1 MCHARHILHRLARK
15 QSLDSLAQLI
25 MLSLVNAQ
33 VGIHQLLVPIDVE
46 EVFQKDAHQLLR
58 LAPGELFGQQVD
70 EITFRFCQIKSNH
83 GAKLRK
89 KPYLCS
95 QFFNRPF
102 DKLRDLAT
110 SMIYLILAIIFST
123 GVFVA
128 MRLFE
133 RFNLDNHQAL
143 MWNYVFAASTGFL
156 MCKQF
161 DSPAQL
167 VDEPWFGLSLMTGFW
182 FIFTY
187 VLMTASTQR
196 SGVTITSLSSKL
208 SVVLPTL
215 AGVVLF
221 NERLNFV
228 ATMGIVLALVALVL
242 VVGGKKEINQGDT
255 INRVSTNRILPLLIF
270 SGTGTGDILMKLN
283 EQRNQGDDMSFMI
296 AFIYFIALLFGIL
309 LVVYDLIRGNSKWQW
324 KSAIGGIGLGVI
336 NFFSTYNVFHAMRC
350 FDNVVLFPV
359 YNIGVVSLT
368 ALTGWLLFKE
378 KLTWKNYLGLAIA
391 IIAVIL
397 ITLKP

>member
-1 MCHARHILHRLARK
+1 M
-15 QSLDSLAQLI
+15 
-25 MLSLVNAQ
+25 V
-33 VGIHQLLVPIDVE
+33 
-46 EVFQKDAHQLLR
+46 
-58 LAPGELFGQQVD
+58 
-70 EITFRFCQIKSNH
+70 
-83 GAKLRK
+83 
-89 KPYLCS
+89 
-95 QFFNRPF
+95 
-102 DKLRDLAT
+102 
-110 SMIYLILAIIFST
+110 YLILAIVCST

-133 RFNLDNHQAL
+133 RFKLDNHQAL
-143 MWNYVFAASTGFL
+143 MWNYVFAAGTGFL

-161 DSPAQL
+161 DKPAQL
-167 VDEPWFGLSLMTGFW
+167 VAEPWFGLSLLTGFW

-187 VLMTASTQR
+187 LLMTVSSQR
-196 SGVTITSLSSKL
+196 SGVTVTSLSSKL

-221 NERLNFV
+221 SEKLNLI

-242 VVGGKKEINQGDT
+242 VVGGKSQTDKSNKINWL
-255 INRVSTNRILPLLIF
+255 LPVFIF
-270 SGTGTGDILMKLN
+270 FGTGTGDILMKLT
-283 EQRNQGDDMSFMI
+283 EQRNQGNNMSFMI

-309 LVVYDLIRGNSKWQW
+309 LVVSDLIRGKSKWQW
-324 KSAIGGIGLGVI
+324 KSALGGIGLGVI
-336 NFFSTYNVFHAMRC
+336 NYFSTYCVYNAMRC
-350 FDNVVLFPV
+350 FDNVVLFPI

-397 ITLKP
+397 ITHKP

>member
-1 MCHARHILHRLARK
+1 
-15 QSLDSLAQLI
+15 
-25 MLSLVNAQ
+25 
-33 VGIHQLLVPIDVE
+33 
-46 EVFQKDAHQLLR
+46 
-58 LAPGELFGQQVD
+58 
-70 EITFRFCQIKSNH
+70 
-83 GAKLRK
+83 
-89 KPYLCS
+89 
-95 QFFNRPF
+95 
-102 DKLRDLAT
+102 
-110 SMIYLILAIIFST
+110 MIYLILAILCST

-143 MWNYVFAASTGFL
+143 MWNYVFATCTGFL

-161 DSPAQL
+161 DTPMQL
-167 VDEPWFGLSLMTGFW
+167 VGEPWFGLSLITGFW

-196 SGVTITSLSSKL
+196 SGVTVTSLSSKL

-221 NERLNFV
+221 SEKLNLV

-242 VVGGKKEINQGDT
+242 VVGGKGRTDKPNK
-255 INRVSTNRILPLLIF
+255 TNWLLPILIF
-270 SGTGTGDILMKLN
+270 FGTGTGDILMKLT
-283 EQRNQGDDMSFMI
+283 EQKN
-296 AFIYFIALLFGIL
+296 
-309 LVVYDLIRGNSKWQW
+309 

-336 NFFSTYNVFHAMRC
+336 NFFSTFCVYHAMRC

>member
-1 MCHARHILHRLARK
+1 
-15 QSLDSLAQLI
+15 
-25 MLSLVNAQ
+25 
-33 VGIHQLLVPIDVE
+33 
-46 EVFQKDAHQLLR
+46 
-58 LAPGELFGQQVD
+58 
-70 EITFRFCQIKSNH
+70 
-83 GAKLRK
+83 
-89 KPYLCS
+89 
-95 QFFNRPF
+95 
-102 DKLRDLAT
+102 
-110 SMIYLILAIIFST
+110 MIYLILAIVFST

-133 RFNLDNHQAL
+133 RFDLNNHQAL
-143 MWNYVFAASTGFL
+143 MWNYVFAAGTGFL

-161 DSPAQL
+161 DAPAQL
-167 VDEPWFGLSLMTGFW
+167 VSEPWFGLSILTGFW

-187 VLMTASTQR
+187 LLMTASTQR

-215 AGVVLF
+215 AGVLLF
-221 NERLNFV
+221 GESLNFV
-228 ATMGIVLALVALVL
+228 ATIGIVLALVALVL
-242 VVGGKKEINQGDT
+242 VVGGKGQQDK
-255 INRVSTNRILPLLIF
+255 TNRTNWLLPILIF
-270 SGTGTGDILMKLN
+270 FGTGTGDILMKLTEQKN
-283 EQRNQGDDMSFMI
+283 EAPDMSFMI
-296 AFIYFIALLFGIL
+296 AFIYFIAMLFGIL
-309 LVVYDLIRGNSKWQW
+309 IVAYDLIRGKSKWQW
-324 KSAIGGIGLGVI
+324 KSALGGIGLGVI
-336 NFFSTYNVFHAMRC
+336 NFFSTFCVYQAMRC

>member
-1 MCHARHILHRLARK
+1 
-15 QSLDSLAQLI
+15 
-25 MLSLVNAQ
+25 
-33 VGIHQLLVPIDVE
+33 
-46 EVFQKDAHQLLR
+46 
-58 LAPGELFGQQVD
+58 
-70 EITFRFCQIKSNH
+70 
-83 GAKLRK
+83 
-89 KPYLCS
+89 
-95 QFFNRPF
+95 
-102 DKLRDLAT
+102 
-110 SMIYLILAIIFST
+110 MIYLILAIVFST

-133 RFNLDNHQAL
+133 RFKLDNHQAL
-143 MWNYVFAASTGFL
+143 MWNYVFAAGTGFL

-161 DSPAQL
+161 DAPAQL
-167 VDEPWFGLSLMTGFW
+167 VAEPWFGLSLITGFW

-187 VLMTASTQR
+187 LLMTASTQR

-221 NERLNFV
+221 GEMLNFV

-242 VVGGKKEINQGDT
+242 VVGEKGQSDKTNKINWL
-255 INRVSTNRILPLLIF
+255 LPILIF
-270 SGTGTGDILMKLN
+270 FGTGTGDILMKLT
-283 EQRNQGDDMSFMI
+283 EQRNTSDDMGFMI

-309 LVVYDLIRGNSKWQW
+309 IVAYDFIRGKSRWQW
-324 KSAIGGIGLGVI
+324 KSALGGIGLGVI
-336 NFFSTYNVFHAMRC
+336 NFFSTYCVYHAMRC